1 MGKADIRNYRGSR
14 FKRTIIT
21 AIECVSTEGKYL
33 NPMIIWPATPTGVT
47 GLRTLRLGG
56 SSHAMNLDIQIRT
69 SVFNSSYV
77 YLGRKL

>member
-33 NPMIIWPATPTGVT
+33 NPMIIWPATTHRSNWTMHSTPGWQFTCNESRYT
-47 GLRTLRLGG
+47 
-56 SSHAMNLDIQIRT
+56 D
-69 SVFNSSYV
+69 SYIS
-77 YLGRKL
+77 LQ